1 MALTLTPFDVALRA
15 RLDKCAAE
23 DPTFAAAY
31 AKPNKSLEECCRYIF
46 QEVEKANTNKMNK
59 VGCDG
64 DEIVA
69 LAIHYYD
76 EDDIE
81 VKGPDGKIVGYGAG
95 ATPANADEAPSTEA
109 TETKPK
115 TRKPRKPK
123 AAVDPNI
130 PEPLDIPIF

>member
-1 MALTLTPFDVALRA
+1 MEFTPFETVIKNILDQRA
-15 RLDKCAAE
+15 QE
-23 DPTFAAAY
+23 DPQFAAVY
-31 AKPNKSLEECCRYIF
+31 AKPHKSLEECCKYIY
-46 QEVEKANTNKMNK
+46 QEAEKANKK
-59 VGCDG
+59 RQRVLGAKG
-64 DEIVA
+64 EEIIG

-81 VKGPDGKIVGYGAG
+81 VKGPDGKIVGYGAD